1 MFVTYVT
8 EIDNK
13 IINNNVGI
21 LCMTFVDKEKK
32 NNHWSFQG
40 KESVKPHI

>member
-21 LCMTFVDKEKK
+21 LCMTFVDMVK
-32 NNHWSFQG
+32 NNHW
-40 KESVKPHI
+40 